1 VAAPDTF
8 IAWAESLETMSY
20 YEVLRVMPDASPTE
34 IQSAFHDLSLRCHP
48 DRFVD
53 DGPEVSA
60 AAAVVFKRAVE
71 AYNVLRRPNLR
82 QRYDAELGK
91 SGGGHVK
98 LDEHAVQQ
106 KKQHEQRTLF
116 MIARD
121 AKAKKF
127 AAKADAFLAQGNL
140 ESARIQLIS
149 AVQNDPGN
157 DELKERLD
165 ILYEA
170 LMLEPP

>member
-1 VAAPDTF
+1 VASPITF
-8 IAWAESLETMSY
+8 IAWAESLESMSY
-20 YEVLRVMPDASPTE
+20 YEVLRVMPDASPLE
-34 IQSAFHDLSLRCHP
+34 IQRAFHDLSLRCHP

-71 AYNVLRRPNLR
+71 AYSVLRRRDLR
-82 QRYDAELGK
+82 HRYDAELGK
-91 SGGGHVK
+91 RGGGHVK
-98 LDEHAVQQ
+98 IDEHAIEQ
-106 KKQHEQRTLF
+106 KKKHEQRTLF

-127 AAKADAFLAQGNL
+127 AAKADAFLTEGRL
-140 ESARIQLIS
+140 EDARIQLIS

-157 DELKERLD
+157 EELKERLD